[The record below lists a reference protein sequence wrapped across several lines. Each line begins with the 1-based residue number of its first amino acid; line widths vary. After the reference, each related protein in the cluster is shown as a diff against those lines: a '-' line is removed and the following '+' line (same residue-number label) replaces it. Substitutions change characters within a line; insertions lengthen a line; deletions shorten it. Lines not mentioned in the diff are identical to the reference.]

1 MNFTDTDKI
10 SNYSDVILNKKA
22 NRLFEYYFI
31 SEFVYLLLSVS
42 GYNPFYNLFSQIMFA
57 LALILLFVLSYKARK
72 IYESEI
78 NHPIFRSKKDMAF
91 VLLFPAIL
99 ILLAL
104 PLSFLFVKYENKDG
118 ISQTHVNVLI
128 FLPIVFVL
136 MLVTHLFLYKS
147 VNIHLNQSAKEYA
160 KNHKDIQKEEIHAV
174 SNPKPKNQ
182 KLDFSK
188 LTEGEI
194 ETRKRNIEIV
204 NLSALLTS
212 SLLSVSGYQPFSSLT
227 TTILFVLSMV
237 LLCGFFL
244 FTIFVV
250 ESEKNAP
257 IFRERREMILFL
269 IVVAFQI
276 LAGYLISVVLGV
288 TALLPSYS
296 SDFFID
302 FIQMNLVSFILSET
316 FGLYVYHHVL
326 KNFPI
331 TNKKREEV

>member
-1 MNFTDTDKI
+1 MNLIHKEKI
-10 SNYSDVILNKKA
+10 SNYSDLILNKKA

-31 SEFVYLLLSVS
+31 FEFVYLLLFVS
-42 GYNPFYNLFSQIMFA
+42 GYNPLYNQFSQIMFA
-57 LALILLFVLSYKARK
+57 IFLILLFVLSYKVRK
-72 IYESEI
+72 ICELENNI
-78 NHPIFRSKKDMAF
+78 PIFKSKAVMTL
-91 VLLFPAIL
+91 VLLIPV
-99 ILLAL
+99 ILLLLAM
-104 PLSFLFVKYENKDG
+104 PLSFLFVKYETKDG

-194 ETRKRNIEIV
+194 EKRKKNIEIL
-204 NLSALLTS
+204 NLSVLLTVS
-212 SLLSVSGYQPFSSLT
+212 LSVSGCRPFSSLT
-227 TTILFVLSMV
+227 TTVLFVFAMSLVFSV
-237 LLCGFFL
+237 LVSSISFAMSEKKIPIFKNKKELFLFFL
-244 FTIFVV
+244 FFV
-250 ESEKNAP
+250 SK
-257 IFRERREMILFL
+257 ILT
-269 IVVAFQI
+269 
-276 LAGYLISVVLGV
+276 GCLISIIFGV

-331 TNKKREEV
+331 IKKCQSE